1 MVCIKS
7 LHEAKWNYGWLKN
20 VHFNFNF
27 FLYSFLVVFI
37 YFLYL
42 HSKVTLDLNSYS
54 YIRLSQSHSTFYI
67 HFLISLFPILN
78 LIYSINSFFRDT
90 FSKSKRDK
98 ITIFNKKEQNHAFIL
113 VQVFYIQS
121 RTKLEIKAI
130 TFFYSHFS
138 STTNPISYFI
148 ISFSI

>member
-1 MVCIKS
+1 MHKKS
-7 LHEAKWNYGWLKN
+7 TWSKWNYGWLKN

-27 FLYSFLVVFI
+27 FLYSFLVVFV

-42 HSKVTLDLNSYS
+42 HSKVTLDLNSYISLPQS
-54 YIRLSQSHSTFYI
+54 YSTFYI

-113 VQVFYIQS
+113 IQVFYIQS

-138 STTNPISYFI
+138 CTTNPISYCI

>member
-54 YIRLSQSHSTFYI
+54 YIRLPQFHSTFYI

-78 LIYSINSFFRDT
+78 LIYSIHSFFRDT

-113 VQVFYIQS
+113 IQVFYFIY
-121 RTKLEIKAI
+121 KAELNLRSKQ
-130 TFFYSHFS
+130 SHF
-138 STTNPISYFI
+138 FI
-148 ISFSI
+148 LIYPVQPTQYLIV